1 VQVKSVGEELRM
13 PFLDSGFS
21 NPQLAMGIFSLY
33 VFAVSSVRLMAD
45 NEFPR
50 LTAMKRSWGRTHGLV
65 MHFVGNV
72 GLPMILGIVF
82 LCQGVVGV
90 GQKRGALEG
99 AEKAPELNR
108 LLVST
113 LRDFSLPPDFLLL
126 DPRLNALALSSLAE
140 LHPSVLV
147 HWASLCP

>member
-1 VQVKSVGEELRM
+1 M
-13 PFLDSGFS
+13 PFLDSGFL

-33 VFAVSSVRLMAD
+33 VFVVSSLRLMAD
-45 NEFPR
+45 DEFPR

-65 MHFVGNV
+65 MHFVSNV

-82 LCQGVVGV
+82 LCQGVVGF
-90 GQKRGALEG
+90 GQKRGGLG
-99 AEKAPELNR
+99 TAEKAPELYQ

-113 LRDFSLPPDFLLL
+113 VRDFSLPPDILLL

-140 LHPSVLV
+140 LNPSVLV